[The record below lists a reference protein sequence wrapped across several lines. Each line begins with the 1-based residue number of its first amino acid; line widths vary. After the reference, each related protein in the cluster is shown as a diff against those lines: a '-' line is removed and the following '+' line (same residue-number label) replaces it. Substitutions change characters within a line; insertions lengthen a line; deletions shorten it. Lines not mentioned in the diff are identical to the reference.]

1 MSEPIARTI
10 KDFCRAYGISR
21 RQVYR
26 LIDDGK
32 LEAVKIGT
40 ATRIMEDSA
49 RRWFEAL
56 PRVGYRLP
64 PAYREEK

>member
-1 MSEPIARTI
+1 MTDPVARTV

-32 LEAVKIGT
+32 LEAVKVGS
-40 ATRIMEDSA
+40 ATRIIEESA
-49 RRWFEAL
+49 RRWFENL
-56 PRVGYRLP
+56 PRMLTGRL
-64 PAYREEK
+64 